1 MLKAPKIPDIPKEE
15 RTALVVQLLEVINY
29 QTELIQHLKDEIAI
43 IKGDKPKPKI
53 KPSGM
58 EKETNENN
66 DKSSN
71 DKRPGSAKRNKTKD
85 LIIHNEVPVPPEDIP
100 EGSIYKDY
108 KEFVVQGILIQPNNT
123 VYRLE
128 RWKTPDGRY
137 IEGKLPPYIQGHFD
151 PSLISYIQYQYF
163 QCHVT
168 QPLLLEQLLE
178 FGV

>member
-1 MLKAPKIPDIPKEE
+1 MSVKAPKIPDIPEKE
-15 RTALVVQLLEVINY
+15 RTASIVQLLEVINY

-58 EKETNENN
+58 EKETNKNNN

-71 DKRPGSAKRNKTKD
+71 GKRPGSAKRKKTKD
-85 LIIHNEVPVPPEDIP
+85 IIIHNEISIPPEDMP

-108 KEFVVQGILIQPNNT
+108 KEFVVQGIIIQAYNT

-128 RWKTPDGRY
+128 RWKTPDGSY
-137 IEGKLPPYIQGHFD
+137 IEGKLPPNIQGHFD
-151 PSLISYIQYQYF
+151 PLLISYIQYQYF

-168 QPLLLEQLLE
+168 QPLLLEQL
-178 FGV
+178 